1 MDGFRGGCL
10 CGAVK
15 YEVEGEPVRVA
26 QCHCDDCRRATG
38 SAFATNIFV
47 EEKNLKILYGSTSSY
62 QHIADS
68 GNTMTKEFCP
78 ICGSQLFGYG
88 SGSPGIKNVKIGSI
102 DKIGNIKPQVEVFT
116 SKSLPYTPPLEFT
129 EKFEKGRP
137 R

>member
-1 MDGFRGGCL
+1 MAGFKGGCL

-102 DKIGNIKPQVEVFT
+102 DKIGDIKPQVEVFT

>member
-1 MDGFRGGCL
+1 MAGFKGGCL

-68 GNTMTKEFCP
+68 GNTMTKEICP
-78 ICGSQLFGYG
+78 I
-88 SGSPGIKNVKIGSI
+88 
-102 DKIGNIKPQVEVFT
+102 
-116 SKSLPYTPPLEFT
+116 
-129 EKFEKGRP
+129 
-137 R
+137 